1 MGEKQEGTGGEEPGI
16 HAWLIRY
23 IKRQRFVESLEWIR
37 EQIKADVDDGFAYT
51 KEASKMTELRE
62 CFQRQ
67 MKLARQEQ

>member
-1 MGEKQEGTGGEEPGI
+1 M
-16 HAWLIRY
+16 IRY